1 MALVGINN
9 ENEFYSNHYLGEVFT
24 SDIRDVLEPW
34 IEQENAAR
42 EAERAAREQG
52 KEVEAGY
59 RAPWNQLNSLAT
71 EFFRKLTD
79 HEKQRQI
86 PQRLADQRTR
96 WQPLLKALGYELNPH
111 IQMLDDDTPLPV
123 LARYNSTDG
132 SPWLWIVEAHDQ
144 EEGTLDP
151 LALSLLT
158 AQFPAD
164 TDKHKRD
171 SLRKKANGE
180 YRSWQDLLSTVVFT
194 QNEPPRFVLLLGN
207 RQLLLLDRTKWA
219 QNRLLRFDFE
229 EILSRREIDTLKA
242 TSVLLHKDSLLPGS
256 GAPYLDSLDD
266 NSHKHAF
273 GVSEDLKYALRESI
287 ELLGN
292 EAMRYLIDNELAYY
306 TGKRAINP
314 DELSRECLRYMY
326 RLLFL
331 FYIEARPELGYAPM
345 TAKTYLQGYSLETLR
360 DLEMIPLT
368 SEEDRNGRYFHDS
381 LNMLFKL
388 VRDGYSGGVKM
399 QSDLESGDRI
409 TIHSHQFSV
418 PRLESHLFE
427 ANNTRI
433 LNRVVFRNETL
444 QQIIQAMSLS
454 RPGKGRFNRRG
465 RISYR

>member
-1 MALVGINN
+1 MTIRLCRYWLVTT
-9 ENEFYSNHYLGEVFT
+9 VPT
-24 SDIRDVLEPW
+24 
-34 IEQENAAR
+34 AAV
-42 EAERAAREQG
+42 A
-52 KEVEAGY
+52 V
-59 RAPWNQLNSLAT
+59 
-71 EFFRKLTD
+71 
-79 HEKQRQI
+79 
-86 PQRLADQRTR
+86 
-96 WQPLLKALGYELNPH
+96 
-111 IQMLDDDTPLPV
+111 V
-123 LARYNSTDG
+123 
-132 SPWLWIVEAHDQ
+132 VEAHDQ
-144 EEGTLDP
+144 DEGTLDP

-171 SLRKKANGE
+171 SLRKKRTANTVAGRICSPRWSSRKMNRRVL
-180 YRSWQDLLSTVVFT
+180 YCCLAIASCYCWIVLSGRKTVCC
-194 QNEPPRFVLLLGN
+194 VLIL
-207 RQLLLLDRTKWA
+207 KK
-219 QNRLLRFDFE
+219 F
-229 EILSRREIDTLKA
+229 LSRRETDTLKA

-345 TAKTYLQGYSLETLR
+345 TAKTYLRGWHGNAARSG
-360 DLEMIPLT
+360 DDPLT

-399 QSDLESGDRI
+399 LGRHGER
-409 TIHSHQFSV
+409 
-418 PRLESHLFE
+418 
-427 ANNTRI
+427 
-433 LNRVVFRNETL
+433 
-444 QQIIQAMSLS
+444 
-454 RPGKGRFNRRG
+454 RPDHY
-465 RISYR
+465 S

>member
-34 IEQENAAR
+34 IAQENAAR

-52 KEVEAGY
+52 KDVEPGY
-59 RAPWNQLNSLAT
+59 RAPWNQFNSLAT
-71 EFFRKLTD
+71 EFFRKLAE

-86 PQRLADQRTR
+86 PQRLADQRNR
-96 WQPLLKALGYELNPH
+96 WQPLLKALGYEITPQ

-180 YRSWQDLLSTVVFT
+180 YRSWQDLLSTAVFT

-229 EILSRREIDTLKA
+229 EILSRRETDTLKA
-242 TSVLLHKDSLLPGS
+242 TAVLLHKDSLLPGR

-292 EAMRYLIDNELAYY
+292 EAMHYLIDRGLANY
-306 TGKRAINP
+306 TGNRAVDP

-388 VRDGYSGGVKM
+388 VREGYNGGVKM

-418 PRLESHLFE
+418 PRLESHLFD

-444 QQIIQAMSLS
+444 QQIIQ
-454 RPGKGRFNRRG
+454 RCR
-465 RISYR
+465 